1 MFRRVSHSLALFTES
16 VFVGFSFAIGWVL
29 AMSLLTLVLI

>member
-1 MFRRVSHSLALFTES
+1 MFGITRPVALFAES

-29 AMSLLTLVLI
+29 AMVLLTAVLV

>member
-1 MFRRVSHSLALFTES
+1 MFRIARPIAVFAES

-29 AMSLLTLVLI
+29 AMVLLTVVLV